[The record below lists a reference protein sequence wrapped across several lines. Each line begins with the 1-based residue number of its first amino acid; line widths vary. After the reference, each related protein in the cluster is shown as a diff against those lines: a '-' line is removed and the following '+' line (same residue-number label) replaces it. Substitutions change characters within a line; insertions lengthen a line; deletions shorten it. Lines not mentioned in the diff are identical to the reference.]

1 MRNIHI
7 QVDKDDTAY
16 HQNGISSPHW
26 KDVQSH
32 ASKFGERRSCHWV
45 MSLDKLWCEL
55 DKESRIAVSH
65 DFCFIHRSH
74 TLVKYHGNP
83 GGKGWGRHGIAG
95 LRDDFSEQGWLMFVV
110 GWIVS
115 PTKDV
120 EVLTPEPVNVI
131 LFGNGIFADEVIRVG
146 PNPVG
151 MASYKKRKEE
161 AHRGETAY
169 TLVHEEGGLWR
180 QGCRL
185 EWCICNRGPPRMLR
199 IASNQSRMQ
208 QGRAL
213 PRAFRGSMAHPN
225 PFLSFQNQ
233 FFPF

>member
-1 MRNIHI
+1 MRNIHF

-45 MSLDKLWCEL
+45 MSLDKLRCEL

-110 GWIVS
+110 G
-115 PTKDV
+115 
-120 EVLTPEPVNVI
+120 
-131 LFGNGIFADEVIRVG
+131 
-146 PNPVG
+146 
-151 MASYKKRKEE
+151 
-161 AHRGETAY
+161 
-169 TLVHEEGGLWR
+169 
-180 QGCRL
+180 
-185 EWCICNRGPPRMLR
+185 
-199 IASNQSRMQ
+199 
-208 QGRAL
+208 
-213 PRAFRGSMAHPN
+213 
-225 PFLSFQNQ
+225 
-233 FFPF
+233 